1 MTPSEKIIQLDS
13 RVTKLEKQIEVMM
26 LEHKKERREL
36 RADLLRTL
44 AEYRELLVNMK
55 EEIEREKQDRRERR
69 AKAIAQLKSE

>member
-26 LEHKKERREL
+26 LENKKERREL

>member
-26 LEHKKERREL
+26 LEHKKEQREL

>member
-1 MTPSEKIIQLDS
+1 MTPSEKIIQLES
-13 RVTKLEKQIEVMM
+13 RVTELEKQIEVMM
-26 LEHKKERREL
+26 LENKKERREL
-36 RADLLRTL
+36 RADLSRTL